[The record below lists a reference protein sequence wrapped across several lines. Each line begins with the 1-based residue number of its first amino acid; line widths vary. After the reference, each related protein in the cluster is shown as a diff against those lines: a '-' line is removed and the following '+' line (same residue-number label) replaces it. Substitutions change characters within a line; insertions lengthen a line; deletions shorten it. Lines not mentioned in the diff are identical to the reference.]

1 MNDFGTT
8 SKQLGTVAVTCR
20 KHACMNPNAQSYGK
34 PITLED
40 HQKSRWIS
48 EPLRALDCCPWTDGG
63 GAVVVTSAE
72 RAKNLK
78 KRPVYIS
85 GWGQAHGA
93 PLLRPWRNPNI
104 SDWTIWKGASDTAFK
119 MAGVAR
125 KDIDVAQLYDAF
137 TIVFLVQLESSGFC
151 KTGESGPFVE
161 SGKINLGAELPCNT
175 AGGLLSEGHTMGMGH
190 IVESVRQL
198 RGECGERQ
206 VKDAEIALATGF
218 GGVVNEYPP
227 TFSCSALI
235 LRR

>member
-1 MNDFGTT
+1 
-8 SKQLGTVAVTCR
+8 
-20 KHACMNPNAQSYGK
+20 
-34 PITLED
+34 
-40 HQKSRWIS
+40 
-48 EPLRALDCCPWTDGG
+48 
-63 GAVVVTSAE
+63 
-72 RAKNLK
+72 
-78 KRPVYIS
+78 
-85 GWGQAHGA
+85 
-93 PLLRPWRNPNI
+93 
-104 SDWTIWKGASDTAFK
+104 
-119 MAGVAR
+119 MAGVTR

-151 KTGESGPFVE
+151 KIGESGAFVE
-161 SGKINLGAELPCNT
+161 AGKIELGGELPCNT

-206 VKDAEIALATGF
+206 VKDAEFALATGF